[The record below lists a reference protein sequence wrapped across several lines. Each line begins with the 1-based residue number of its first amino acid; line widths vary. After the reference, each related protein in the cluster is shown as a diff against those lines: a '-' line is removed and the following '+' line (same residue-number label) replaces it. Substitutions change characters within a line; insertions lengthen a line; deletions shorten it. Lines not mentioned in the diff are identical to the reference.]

1 MSNPLTGN
9 TERLILVVEDSR
21 MQAQMLCFHLEEAG
35 FSWLLAENG
44 KQALELLR
52 AHRPAL
58 IVAEVALPE
67 LDGFELARQ
76 IKADEN
82 LNHIPLILLTV
93 LTDGMEVLRGL
104 ECGADNFITKPY
116 EPAYLLARINYL
128 LANRP
133 LCEQGK
139 SPAGLELEFNGKRHL
154 ITAERRQILDLWLS
168 TCEQYVQLNRHLH
181 AREKDLKSTSNRL
194 SVLHDIAVTISQS
207 LDLDEILQAAPKKL
221 QATLNVEVAAIFLQE
236 EEGLVL
242 RAHRHLPKSM
252 LRDLATTN
260 LAQSQLAEI
269 CRQGEV
275 ALHPLSPALFATPGE
290 ALPSA
295 APTKRAEPYL
305 AGLIFM
311 FVPLKAKKTVSG
323 LLVVGPFDPLGAV
336 NEMNQEL
343 MEAIANQLAVAVE
356 NARLYEAAQ
365 KARQQAE
372 AANQA
377 KDGFLAL
384 VSHEL
389 RAPLNAILGW
399 TSALLNKAV
408 DDEVRR
414 RALETIERSARTQT
428 QLIEDLLDMARAV
441 SGKLRLEVRP
451 VDLSDVINAA
461 LDVMRPAAEAKA
473 IDLRVQLRAKDD
485 IITGD
490 PDRLQ
495 QVFWNLLSN
504 AIKFTPNNGVVEIKL
519 ERADPHVQITVRDTG
534 KGIVP
539 EFLPYVFERFRQA
552 DSSNTR
558 RHSGLG
564 LGLALVKQLV
574 ELHGGTVQ
582 AESAGTGQ
590 GATFTVMLPVRAVRA
605 QTAGTTQEMLALKG
619 IKTDK
624 RMLLAGLTILVVDDE
639 PDAREVV
646 TAVLEHY
653 GADVLSVNSAAE
665 ALDLL
670 RKVKPPERPDV
681 IVSDIAMPGED
692 GYALIRQVRALPATH
707 GGSIPAVALTAFG
720 RSGDRVRALTAG
732 FQMHVPKPVE
742 AAELALVIANL
753 ARRNLQ

>member
-1 MSNPLTGN
+1 MSNPLTEN
-9 TERLILVVEDSR
+9 TDRMILVVEDNR
-21 MQAQMLCFHLEEAG
+21 TQAQVLCYHLEQAG
-35 FSWLLAENG
+35 FSWLVAENG
-44 KQALELLR
+44 RQALDLLR
-52 AHRPAL
+52 THCPAL
-58 IVAEVALPE
+58 IVAEVDLPE
-67 LDGFELARQ
+67 LDGFEFARQ
-76 IKADEN
+76 IKATEN
-82 LNHIPLILLTV
+82 LNQIPLILVTT
-93 LTDGMEVLRGL
+93 LTDGLEALRGL
-104 ECGADNFITKPY
+104 ECGADNLVTKPY
-116 EPAYLLARINYL
+116 EPAYLLTQINYL
-128 LANRP
+128 LTNQP
-133 LCEQGK
+133 LRQQDN
-139 SPAGLELEFNGKRHL
+139 SQAGLALEFKGKRHL
-154 ITAERRQILDLWLS
+154 ITAQRRQLLDLWLS
-168 TCEQYVQLNRHLH
+168 ACEQSVRNNRDLH
-181 AREKDLKSTSNRL
+181 AREKDLKSTSRRL

-207 LDLDEILQAAPKKL
+207 LDLDEILQAAPEKL
-221 QATLNVEVAAIFLQE
+221 HATLNVEVAAIFLQE
-236 EEGLVL
+236 EEELGL
-242 RAHRHLPKSM
+242 RAHRHLPKRM
-252 LRDLATTN
+252 LHDLATTD
-260 LAQSQLAEI
+260 LAQSRLEEI

-275 ALHPLSPALFATPGE
+275 ALQPLSPDLLAKPGE
-290 ALPSA
+290 ATPERA
-295 APTKRAEPYL
+295 APYL
-305 AGLIFM
+305 VGLIFM
-311 FVPLKAKKTVSG
+311 LVPLKAKKTVSG
-323 LLVVGPFDPLGAV
+323 LLLVGPFDPLGAV

-399 TSALLNKAV
+399 TSALLHKAV
-408 DDEVRR
+408 ADDVRR

-461 LDVMRPAAEAKA
+461 LEVVRPAAEAKG
-473 IDLRVQLRAKDD
+473 IDLQVQLRAKDD

-504 AIKFTPNNGVVEIKL
+504 AIKFTPNNGTVEIKL
-519 ERADPHVQITVRDTG
+519 ERADPHVQITVRDNG
-534 KGIVP
+534 KGITP
-539 EFLPYVFERFRQA
+539 AFLPYVFERFRQA

-582 AESAGTGQ
+582 GESAGEGQ
-590 GATFTVMLPVRAVRA
+590 GATFTVMLPVRAVRMHN
-605 QTAGTTQEMLALKG
+605 AGTTQEMLALKG
-619 IKTDK
+619 IKTNK

-653 GADVLSVNSAAE
+653 GADVLPVNSAAE
-665 ALDLL
+665 ALELL

-681 IVSDIAMPGED
+681 LVSDIAMPGED
-692 GYALIRQVRALPATH
+692 GYALIRQVRALPATQ
-707 GGSIPAVALTAFG
+707 GGNIPAVALTAFG

>member
-1 MSNPLTGN
+1 MSNPLTAN
-9 TERLILVVEDSR
+9 TERTILVVEDSR
-21 MQAQMLCFHLEEAG
+21 TQAQMLCFHLEEAG
-35 FSWLLAENG
+35 FSCLLAENG
-44 KQALELLR
+44 NQALELLR
-52 AHRPAL
+52 THRPAL
-58 IVAEVALPE
+58 LVAEVAVPE
-67 LDGFELARQ
+67 LDGFEMARQ
-76 IKADEN
+76 IKADET
-82 LNHIPLILLTV
+82 LKHIPLILMTD
-93 LTDGMEVLRGL
+93 LTDGLDVLRGL

-116 EPAYLLARINYL
+116 EPDYLLAQINYL

-133 LCEQGK
+133 LREHDQ
-139 SPAGLELEFNGKRHL
+139 AQTGLELEFNGKRHL

-168 TCEQYVQLNRHLH
+168 TCEQYAQLNRHLH
-181 AREKDLKSTSNRL
+181 AREKDLKSTSSRL

-242 RAHRHLPKSM
+242 RAHRHLPKTM
-252 LRDLATTN
+252 LQDLATAN
-260 LAQSQLAEI
+260 LVQSQLAEL

-275 ALHPLSPALFATPGE
+275 ALHPLSPALLATPG
-290 ALPSA
+290 A
-295 APTKRAEPYL
+295 APTERTAPYI
-305 AGLIFM
+305 ASQIFM

-323 LLVVGPFDPLGAV
+323 LLLVGPFDPLGAV

-408 DDEVRR
+408 DDDVRR

-461 LDVMRPAAEAKA
+461 LEVVRPAAEAKA

-504 AIKFTPNNGVVEIKL
+504 AIKFTPNGGAVEIKL
-519 ERADPHVQITVRDTG
+519 ERADPHVQITVCDNG
-534 KGIVP
+534 KGITP

-582 AESAGTGQ
+582 AESAGAGQ

-605 QTAGTTQEMLALKG
+605 HNAGTTQEMLALKG
-619 IKTDK
+619 IKTNK

-653 GADVLSVNSAAE
+653 GADVLAVNSAAE

-692 GYALIRQVRALPATH
+692 GYALIRQVRALPATQ
-707 GGSIPAVALTAFG
+707 GGTIPAVALTAFG

>member
-1 MSNPLTGN
+1 MSNPPTEN
-9 TERLILVVEDSR
+9 TERLILVVEDNR
-21 MQAQMLCFHLEEAG
+21 TQAQMLCFRLEEAG
-35 FSWLLAENG
+35 FSGLIAKNG
-44 KQALELLR
+44 TQALELLR
-52 AHRPAL
+52 THRPAL

-67 LDGFELARQ
+67 LDGFEMARQ

-82 LNHIPLILLTV
+82 LKHIPVILMTA
-93 LTDGMEVLRGL
+93 LTDGMDVLRGL

-116 EPAYLLARINYL
+116 EPDYLLARINYL

-133 LCEQGK
+133 LREHDQAQ
-139 SPAGLELEFNGKRHL
+139 AGLELEFNGKRHL
-154 ITAERRQILDLWLS
+154 IRAERRQILDLWLS
-168 TCEQYVQLNRHLH
+168 TCEQYAQLNRHLH

-236 EEGLVL
+236 EEGLIL
-242 RAHRHLPKSM
+242 RAHRHLPKTM
-252 LRDLATTN
+252 LQDLAAAN
-260 LAQSQLAEI
+260 LAQSQLAEL

-275 ALHPLSPALFATPGE
+275 ALHPLSPDLLATPGE
-290 ALPSA
+290 APA
-295 APTKRAEPYL
+295 ERAEPYI
-305 AGLIFM
+305 ASQVFM

-323 LLVVGPFDPLGAV
+323 LLLVGPFDPLGAV

-408 DDEVRR
+408 DDDVRR

-461 LDVMRPAAEAKA
+461 LEVVRPAAEAKA
-473 IDLRVQLRAKDD
+473 IDLQVQLRAKDD

-504 AIKFTPNNGVVEIKL
+504 AIKFTPNGGAVEIKL
-519 ERADPHVQITVRDTG
+519 ERADPHVQIIVRDNG
-534 KGIVP
+534 KGITP
-539 EFLPYVFERFRQA
+539 EFLPCVFERFRQA

-582 AESAGTGQ
+582 AESAGIGQ

-605 QTAGTTQEMLALKG
+605 HSAGTTQEMLALKG
-619 IKTDK
+619 IKTNK

-653 GADVLSVNSAAE
+653 GADVLPVNSAAE

-707 GGSIPAVALTAFG
+707 GGTIPAVALTAFG

>member
-1 MSNPLTGN
+1 MSNPLTEN
-9 TERLILVVEDSR
+9 TDRMILVVEDNR
-21 MQAQMLCFHLEEAG
+21 TQAQVLCYHLEQAG
-35 FSWLLAENG
+35 FSWLVAENG
-44 KQALELLR
+44 RQALDLLR
-52 AHRPAL
+52 THCPAL
-58 IVAEVALPE
+58 IVAEVDLPE
-67 LDGFELARQ
+67 LDGFEFARQ
-76 IKADEN
+76 IKATEN
-82 LNHIPLILLTV
+82 LNQIPLILVTT
-93 LTDGMEVLRGL
+93 LTDGLEALRGL
-104 ECGADNFITKPY
+104 ECGADNLVTKPY
-116 EPAYLLARINYL
+116 EPAYLLAQINYL
-128 LANRP
+128 LTNQP
-133 LCEQGK
+133 LRQQDN
-139 SPAGLELEFNGKRHL
+139 SQAGLALEFKGKRHL
-154 ITAERRQILDLWLS
+154 ITAQRRQLLDLWLS
-168 TCEQYVQLNRHLH
+168 ACEQSVRNNRDLH
-181 AREKDLKSTSNRL
+181 AREKDLKSTSRRL

-207 LDLDEILQAAPKKL
+207 LDLDEILQAAPEKL
-221 QATLNVEVAAIFLQE
+221 HATLNVEVAAIFLQE
-236 EEGLVL
+236 EEGLGL
-242 RAHRHLPKSM
+242 RAHRHLPKRM
-252 LRDLATTN
+252 LHDLATTD
-260 LAQSQLAEI
+260 LAQSRLEEI

-275 ALHPLSPALFATPGE
+275 ALQPLSPDLLAKPGE
-290 ALPSA
+290 ATPERA
-295 APTKRAEPYL
+295 APYL
-305 AGLIFM
+305 VGLIFM
-311 FVPLKAKKTVSG
+311 LVPLKAKNTVSG
-323 LLVVGPFDPLGAV
+323 LLLVGPFDPLGAV

-399 TSALLNKAV
+399 TSALLHKAV
-408 DDEVRR
+408 ADDVRR

-461 LDVMRPAAEAKA
+461 LEVVRPAAEAKG
-473 IDLRVQLRAKDD
+473 IDLQVQLRAKDD

-504 AIKFTPNNGVVEIKL
+504 AIKFTPNNGTVEIKL
-519 ERADPHVQITVRDTG
+519 ERADPHVQITVRDNG
-534 KGIVP
+534 KGITP
-539 EFLPYVFERFRQA
+539 AFLPYVFERFRQA

-582 AESAGTGQ
+582 GESAGEGQ
-590 GATFTVMLPVRAVRA
+590 GATFTVMLPVRAVRMHN
-605 QTAGTTQEMLALKG
+605 AGTTQEMLALKG
-619 IKTDK
+619 IKTNK

-653 GADVLSVNSAAE
+653 GADVLPVNSAAE
-665 ALDLL
+665 ALELL

-681 IVSDIAMPGED
+681 LVSDIAMPGED
-692 GYALIRQVRALPATH
+692 GYALIRQVRALPATQ
-707 GGSIPAVALTAFG
+707 GGNIPAVALTAFG